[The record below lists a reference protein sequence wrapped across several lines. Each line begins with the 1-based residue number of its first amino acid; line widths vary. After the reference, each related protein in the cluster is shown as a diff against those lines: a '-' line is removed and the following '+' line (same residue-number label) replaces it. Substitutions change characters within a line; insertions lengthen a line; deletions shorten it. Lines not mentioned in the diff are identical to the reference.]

1 LPAAIRIIIK
11 NLPAVSLLHS
21 GSVVAVTNIEVFFD
35 LVYAFA
41 VTQLSHYLLEPAT
54 VEGALQTALLLAMVW
69 VVWSSTTYLANWLDP
84 NRPSFRL
91 VLVTIMLV
99 GLLMSAGLPDAF
111 GRGGLAVGGAYAAI
125 QIGRTLF
132 AVIAF
137 RCEALERNFQRLLIW
152 VTASSALAVAG
163 GLQQGHLRN
172 LLWALAIGIDL
183 FGAAV
188 GFCVPGLGRSA
199 VREWNFDGGHIAERN
214 QAVVM
219 IALGESIVI
228 IGASLSGFGA
238 LSRGE
243 MAAYF
248 LAFAGTVALWWV
260 YFDRIAA
267 YAARAIA
274 ASLDPGRLARSAYYW
289 IHPLM
294 IAGIIAVAAGDRKV
308 LANPLGTAD
317 AATVLL
323 LLGGSALF
331 LGGNALFKAAIWHS
345 RSWTR
350 IEAIVVLALLV
361 PISLRVPGLAV
372 SAFAVAAI
380 GLVVILDRLHKPTQA
395 MLALLAEGAP
405 AAETRVGRSLS

>member
-1 LPAAIRIIIK
+1 MIRGM
-11 NLPAVSLLHS
+11 PAVSLLRARS
-21 GSVVAVTNIEVFFD
+21 GVQGVTNVEVFFD

-41 VTQLSHYLLEPAT
+41 VTQLSHYLLDHAT

-91 VLVTIMLV
+91 LLVTIMLV

-125 QIGRTLF
+125 QVGRTLF
-132 AVIAF
+132 AVVAF
-137 RCEALERNFQRLLIW
+137 RGEALERNFQRLLIW
-152 VTASSALAVAG
+152 VIISSALAVAG
-163 GLQQGHLRN
+163 GLQQGHLRE
-172 LLWALAIGIDL
+172 LFWALAIGIDL
-183 FGAAV
+183 FAAAI
-188 GFCVPGLGRSA
+188 GFYVPRLGRT
-199 VREWNFDGGHIAERN
+199 VTREWNLDGGHIAERN
-214 QAVVM
+214 QAFVM

-228 IGASLSGFGA
+228 IGASLSGFGV

-248 LAFAGTVALWWV
+248 LAFTGTVALWWV
-260 YFDRIAA
+260 YFDRSAAFAARTIAA
-267 YAARAIA
+267 AR
-274 ASLDPGRLARSAYYW
+274 DPGRLARSAYYW

-308 LANPLGTAD
+308 LANPMGTAD
-317 AATVLL
+317 TATVLL

-331 LGGNALFKAAIWHS
+331 LAGHALFKAAMWHS
-345 RSWTR
+345 FPLTR
-350 IEAIVVLALLV
+350 IAVIVVLALLV

-372 SAFAVAAI
+372 SAFSVGAI
-380 GLVVILDRLHKPTQA
+380 GLLVVLDGLHEPTQA
-395 MLALLAEGAP
+395 MLAQLVDGIQ
-405 AAETRVGRSLS
+405 AAGPRPVGR